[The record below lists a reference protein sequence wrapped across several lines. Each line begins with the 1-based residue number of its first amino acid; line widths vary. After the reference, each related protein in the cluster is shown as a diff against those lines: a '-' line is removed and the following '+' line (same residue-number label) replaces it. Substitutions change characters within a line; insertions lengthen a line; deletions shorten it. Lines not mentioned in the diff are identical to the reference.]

1 MENKLKDKKGKIFM
15 AIDFNNDIDI
25 IKNMTAMFKWT
36 MNIVENI
43 NKITNKYFSLIS
55 DIMN

>member
-1 MENKLKDKKGKIFM
+1 M
-15 AIDFNNDIDI
+15 AVDFNNDIDI
-25 IKNMTAMFKWT
+25 IKNMTAVFKWT
-36 MNIVENI
+36 MNIIENI

>member
-15 AIDFNNDIDI
+15 AVDFNNDIDI

-36 MNIVENI
+36 MNIIENI

>member
-15 AIDFNNDIDI
+15 AVDFNNDIDI

-36 MNIVENI
+36 MNIIENI
-43 NKITNKYFSLIS
+43 NKITNKYFSIIS
-55 DIMN
+55 DIIN

>member
-15 AIDFNNDIDI
+15 AVDFNNDIDI
-25 IKNMTAMFKWT
+25 IKNMTAVFKWT
-36 MNIVENI
+36 MNIIENI

>member
-1 MENKLKDKKGKIFM
+1 MENKLKDKKGKIFI
-15 AIDFNNDIDI
+15 AVYFNNDIDI

-36 MNIVENI
+36 MNIIENI